1 MFFMQGELLSVYFS
15 LDYVRQKQLFSVAL
29 PNKANMAFNYYYVL
43 FFIMLS
49 YIPSKLRVLC

>member
-1 MFFMQGELLSVYFS
+1 MQGELLSVYFS

-49 YIPSKLRVLC
+49 YIPSK